1 MELEAKLMQMTE
13 KATSVATELQQLKEN
28 LENKLKTQN
37 HQPIF
42 NPTANEIFAQIIF
55 QFLAKSRCATEKQ
68 QKEFLLKILGN
79 KLLITTLLYSGSIH
93 GWNYIDFHSRSDN
106 KGPTISLFK
115 IKDGDCIGGYT
126 NAQFSSMS
134 WAGDCWVGDC
144 RAMLFNL
151 SCCRHFPTKSNRMEI
166 DNSGYGPLFGDSELF
181 AASEPFNGEGN
192 C

>member
-1 MELEAKLMQMTE
+1 LEAFPHKENLQNQENALQAIVDDLTTKKMELEAKLMQMTE

-28 LENKLKTQN
+28 LENNLKTQN

-42 NPTANEIFAQIIF
+42 NPTANEIFASIMN

-126 NAQFSSMS
+126 NA
-134 WAGDCWVGDC
+134 
-144 RAMLFNL
+144 
-151 SCCRHFPTKSNRMEI
+151 
-166 DNSGYGPLFGDSELF
+166 
-181 AASEPFNGEGN
+181 
-192 C
+192 